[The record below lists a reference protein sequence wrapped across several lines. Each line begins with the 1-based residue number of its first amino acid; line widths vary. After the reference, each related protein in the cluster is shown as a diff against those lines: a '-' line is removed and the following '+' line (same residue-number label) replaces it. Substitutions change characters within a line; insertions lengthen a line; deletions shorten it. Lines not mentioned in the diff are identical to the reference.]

1 MTPGAKRS
9 LYAER
14 SDSEWIDI
22 VPDNVSTA
30 TAPDVD
36 ARFLRDRQRLKEA
49 DFVLQFVD
57 KSASARSEF
66 VRIWR
71 EVLDN
76 YLVTPYSEREA
87 VPFIGS
93 TNIATASALQKK
105 GRRSG
110 RSVLKD
116 PETNQIIDTLSAQ
129 GIGLLMPTMDYIQAM
144 PIGFDDEQKARF
156 LGRLLQG
163 LLQSPGVYRTN
174 FTIFKDAF
182 IFGTAIVQ
190 IGWETRSRLQVT
202 EKPVF
207 NEKTGFLIGA
217 EPDIGEVVYRDG
229 PLFQQKDLFD
239 FYPDP
244 SGTRIQ
250 ENMLGV
256 AHKFRMSKQEAKR
269 LGAAGVYD
277 KAQVAQAVASAGG
290 KEDHDRAHEE
300 KRFQDLATETHDD
313 YGMMTGF
320 EFWGEVPFQPS
331 DGARNRVI
339 TILNGVHVRSH
350 INPFRDGNIPF
361 KEIVLNPIQGR
372 FYGLGI
378 GEIIRFLQDSA
389 DNMLMLHTDMADLS
403 ARNVLLVGQG
413 FQGDIGRLKRRIPGD
428 VIPVGNIEAVK
439 PVPQEVNAL
448 QLSAQEYTRRKLSMR
463 EASGATNPLQG
474 FDSPGGDRQTA
485 TEVSE
490 LVRLASQKVELMV
503 QLVERDDY
511 PWIGKTLHSRI
522 RQFLSR
528 EREEI
533 LAGER
538 FPVTLDDVDFDS
550 DIRFIGARQAQSKFQ
565 KAATLKEAL
574 NVLSTNPTSI
584 PILQDVI
591 VRYFRDGLDIQ
602 DAESIVKQ
610 MVARVQQAQER
621 AAQLQQEQETLK
633 GRTVRNSNES
643 FSTTGAEVQQQGV
656 ALA

>member
-1 MTPGAKRS
+1 MA
-9 LYAER
+9 
-14 SDSEWIDI
+14 
-22 VPDNVSTA
+22 DNVSTA
-30 TAPDVD
+30 IPPEVK
-36 ARFLRDRQRLKEA
+36 ARFLRDRERIKEA
-49 DFVLQFVD
+49 DFVLDFVD
-57 KSASARSEF
+57 KSANARSEF
-66 VRIWR
+66 ISIWR
-71 EVLDN
+71 EVLEN
-76 YLVTPYSEREA
+76 YLVTPFGSGRDA
-87 VPFIGS
+87 IPFLGS
-93 TNIATASALQKK
+93 TNVTNASALQRRSP
-105 GRRSG
+105 RRSG

-116 PETNQIIDTLSAQ
+116 PETNQVIDTLSAQ

-144 PIGFDDEQKARF
+144 PIGFDDTQKARF

-163 LLQSPGVYRTN
+163 LLQSPGMYRTN
-174 FTIFKDAF
+174 FEIFKDAF

-207 NEKTGFLIGA
+207 DPQTGFLIGS

-229 PLFQQKDLFD
+229 PLFQQKDIFD
-239 FYPDP
+239 FYSDP

-256 AHKFRMSKQEAKR
+256 AHKFRISKQEARR
-269 LGAAGVYD
+269 LGEAGIYK
-277 KAQVAQAVASAGG
+277 KAQVEQAIASGG
-290 KEDHDRAHEE
+290 KSDHDREKEE
-300 KRFQDLATETHDD
+300 KRFEELATETHDA

-320 EFWGEVPFQPS
+320 EFWGEVPFRPS

-361 KEIVLNPIQGR
+361 KEVVLNPIQGR
-372 FYGLGI
+372 FYGIGI
-378 GEIIRFLQDSA
+378 GEVIRFLQDSA

-413 FQGDIGRLKRRIPGD
+413 FNGDIGRLKRRIPGD

-439 PVPQEVNAL
+439 PIVQDLNAL
-448 QLSAQEYTRRKLSMR
+448 QVSGVEYQARKQSMR
-463 EASGATNPLQG
+463 EASGATNPQQAI
-474 FDSPGGDRQTA
+474 PAGGRQTA
-485 TEVSE
+485 TEVNE

-503 QLVERDDY
+503 SLVERDDY

-538 FPVTLDDVDFDS
+538 FPVTLADVDFDS
-550 DIRFIGARQAQSKFQ
+550 DVRFIGARQAQSKFQ

-574 NVLSTNPTSI
+574 NVLGTNPAVI
-584 PILQDVI
+584 PILRKLVI
-591 VRYFRDGLDIQ
+591 RYFRDGLDIQ
-602 DAESIVKQ
+602 DAEEIVDE
-610 MVARVQQAQER
+610 AVQIITQQQER
-621 AAQLQQEQETLK
+621 AIQLQQEQDQSK
-633 GRTVRNSNES
+633 GSSVRNSDEG
-643 FSTTGAEVQQQGV
+643 FSTPSATVQQQGV
-656 ALA
+656 SLA